1 MTMYSVTIARHG
13 NRPASA
19 APRNVDISKP
29 LPGMI
34 DLALYDGHVEKSSL
48 ENLWN
53 YYWNANWVVPYPR
66 PGER

>member
-1 MTMYSVTIARHG
+1 MIARHG
-13 NRPASA
+13 SRPASA

-34 DLALYDGHVEKSSL
+34 DLAFYDGHVENSLL

-53 YYWNANWVVPYPR
+53 YYWSADWVIPRPR
-66 PGER
+66 PGR